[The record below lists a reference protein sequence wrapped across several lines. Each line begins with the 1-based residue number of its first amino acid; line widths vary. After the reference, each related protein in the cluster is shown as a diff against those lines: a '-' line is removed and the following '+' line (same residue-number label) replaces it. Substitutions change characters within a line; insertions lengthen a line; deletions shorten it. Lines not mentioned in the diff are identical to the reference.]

1 MCDFNHIL
9 VAVVTEKWSMFSQ
22 TRIRGATWCIRA
34 YAVDSLCVCVC
45 VCVCDDG
52 SNQNCSCAYSC
63 RVMVCAF
70 VIMSYNIDILGGAGG
85 VLFARHFT

>member
-1 MCDFNHIL
+1 ML
-9 VAVVTEKWSMFSQ
+9 AVVTDTNKGGDM
-22 TRIRGATWCIRA
+22 
-34 YAVDSLCVCVC
+34 VHPSLCGWLVLRVC